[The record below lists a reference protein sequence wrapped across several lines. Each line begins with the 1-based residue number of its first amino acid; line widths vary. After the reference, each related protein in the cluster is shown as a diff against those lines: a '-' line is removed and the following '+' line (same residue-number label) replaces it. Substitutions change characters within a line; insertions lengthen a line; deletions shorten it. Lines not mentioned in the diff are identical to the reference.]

1 MKKLIHRIRGRVQDC
16 FALLYSMIL
25 ALCGYRLRRLARS
38 CSGDIAVSTIGG
50 IIITVVVIGLLVLA
64 INAFFP
70 GFFTNIFTSMSQ
82 KLNANW

>member
-1 MKKLIHRIRGRVQDC
+1 MKKLIQTVRSKTQDLRAR
-16 FALLYSMIL
+16 ALT
-25 ALCGYRLRRLARS
+25 ALCDRR
-38 CSGDIAVSTIGG
+38 GDIAVSTIGG

-70 GFFTNIFTSMSQ
+70 GFFGDMFTSMSQ

>member
-1 MKKLIHRIRGRVQDC
+1 MKNLLETIRKKAHDTGTRVRN
-16 FALLYSMIL
+16 LLHD
-25 ALCGYRLRRLARS
+25 RK
-38 CSGDIAVSTIGG
+38 GDIAVSTIGG

-70 GFFTNIFTSMSQ
+70 GFFTGIFTSMSQ

>member
-1 MKKLIHRIRGRVQDC
+1 MKKLIHRIRSRVRDFC
-16 FALLYSMIL
+16 ALIYSMIL
-25 ALCGYRLRRLARS
+25 ALYGYRLRRLARN

>member
-1 MKKLIHRIRGRVQDC
+1 MKKLIHHIRSRVRDFC
-16 FALLYSMIL
+16 ALVYSFL
-25 ALCGYRLRRLARS
+25 LTLCGYRLRRLARN

-50 IIITVVVIGLLVLA
+50 IIITVVIIGLLVLA

-70 GFFTNIFTSMSQ
+70 GFFTSIFTSMSK

>member
-1 MKKLIHRIRGRVQDC
+1 MKNLLETIRKKAHDAGTHVRN
-16 FALLYSMIL
+16 LLHD
-25 ALCGYRLRRLARS
+25 RK
-38 CSGDIAVSTIGG
+38 GDIAVSTIGG

-70 GFFTNIFTSMSQ
+70 GFFTGIFTSMSQ

>member
-1 MKKLIHRIRGRVQDC
+1 MKKLIHRIRSRVRDFC
-16 FALLYSMIL
+16 AFIYSFIL
-25 ALCGYRLRRLARS
+25 ALCGYRLRRLARN

>member
-1 MKKLIHRIRGRVQDC
+1 MIMHYSDQE
-16 FALLYSMIL
+16 LL
-25 ALCGYRLRRLARS
+25 RFFRE
-38 CSGDIAVSTIGG
+38 DIGG